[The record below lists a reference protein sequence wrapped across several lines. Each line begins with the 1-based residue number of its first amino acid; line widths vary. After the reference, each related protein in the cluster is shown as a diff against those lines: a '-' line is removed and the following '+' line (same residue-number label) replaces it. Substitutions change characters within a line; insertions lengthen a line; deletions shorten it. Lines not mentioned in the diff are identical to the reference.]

1 MIYYDYTV
9 ELSNFMGESNG
20 WTIEMKQL
28 ARRYYAVKTNI
39 RDTGFESVDLIT
51 SNYELVRCGNRNSNT
66 N

>member
-39 RDTGFESVDLIT
+39 RDTGFESVDSIT
-51 SNYELVRCGNRNSNT
+51 SSY
-66 N
+66 